1 MSLNFKFLVSPCS
14 LLGTTSLHLFN
25 SLRQSTTSIYQHPNS
40 IWNKE
45 YFASLCF
52 AFLLF
57 SSFLLL
63 PYIFFS
69 SLLFSSLLFHSL
81 SSICNASSIFDFIL
95 PEINLYLLLYFI
107 LFYIILFFSLSIY
120 LLILSLISSF
130 TKYLAPIVL
139 SIVANWNI
147 IFIKN
152 GPEIQMPGILP
163 AVITSTVGKPPMKV
177 RNSDFWF
184 NGKYFAFYII
194 LDKFWIVTPILL

>member
-14 LLGTTSLHLFN
+14 LLGTTSLHYVNPL
-25 SLRQSTTSIYQHPNS
+25 LQSTSIQTQFKIKNILHL
-40 IWNKE
+40 
-45 YFASLCF
+45 FA
-52 AFLLF
+52 LLF
-57 SSFLLL
+57 FSFPL
-63 PYIFFS
+63 FFS
-69 SLLFSSLLFHSL
+69 SLFFHSL

-107 LFYIILFFSLSIY
+107 LFYIILFFSLLIY

-152 GPEIQMPGILP
+152 GPEVQMPGILP

-177 RNSDFWF
+177 RNSDF
-184 NGKYFAFYII
+184 
-194 LDKFWIVTPILL
+194 